1 MARVARWII
10 ETPSW
15 TLAGLSCTA
24 LGAVTGGGLYARQYM
39 LKDHQV
45 CRAATEQ
52 LEGAAAVRRVLGGSD
67 VSRVGP
73 VGGYVDPKA
82 GTAVLTMTLATASG
96 ARCGARVEA
105 EVDRSG
111 DGGLLHGAAGTAARE
126 AGAQRANEGGAQ
138 EATAGANEGGNSTR
152 WLLRHLEVT
161 PGDPGAPATGPTE
174 VLYSVPARLPLGT
187 YTPLPYP

>member
-24 LGAVTGGGLYARQYM
+24 LGAVTGGGLYARQCM

-105 EVDRSG
+105 EVDCS
-111 DGGLLHGAAGTAARE
+111 DDELLHGAAGAAARE
-126 AGAQRANEGGAQ
+126 AGTPRANAGGAQ
-138 EATAGANEGGNSTR
+138 EAAAGVKEEGTSTR

-187 YTPLPYP
+187 

>member
-24 LGAVTGGGLYARQYM
+24 LGAVTGGGLYARQCM

-105 EVDRSG
+105 EVDRPG
-111 DGGLLHGAAGTAARE
+111 DGEAAGAAARE
-126 AGAQRANEGGAQ
+126 AGTPRANAGGAQ
-138 EATAGANEGGNSTR
+138 EAAAGVKEEGTSTR

-174 VLYSVPARLPLGT
+174 VLYSVPARLPLGP

>member
-10 ETPSW
+10 GTPSW
-15 TLAGLSCTA
+15 TLAGLSCTT
-24 LGAVTGGGLYARQYM
+24 LGAVVGGGLYARQYL

-52 LEGAAAVRRVLGGSD
+52 LEGAAAVRRMLGGSD

-105 EVDRSG
+105 EVDG
-111 DGGLLHGAAGTAARE
+111 DGEPLHGAAEAAARA

-138 EATAGANEGGNSTR
+138 EATDGAKEGRESTR

-161 PGDPGAPATGPTE
+161 PGDPGAPARGPTE

-187 YTPLPYP
+187 CTPLP

>member
-24 LGAVTGGGLYARQYM
+24 LGAVTGGGLYARQCM

-111 DGGLLHGAAGTAARE
+111 ELLHGAAEAAARE
-126 AGAQRANEGGAQ
+126 AGAPRANAGGAQ
-138 EATAGANEGGNSTR
+138 EAAAGVKEEGTSTR

-174 VLYSVPARLPLGT
+174 VLYSVPAG
-187 YTPLPYP
+187 